1 MIGYLL
7 RRLSSLAVII
17 TGMVALVFV
26 MTRTVRR
33 DLSFDIA
40 VGRSLSIVGE
50 SGSGKATAAM
60 CLARL
65 AEPDHGAVLLN
76 GQDLMAAP
84 SAMLRHLRRHFG
96 VMMQKPLTSLDPR
109 TTLWQSVAES
119 LDVHERGLPV
129 AERKRRAIGWIERVG
144 LSATQAHSLPHR
156 LSGGQLQRV
165 VIARTLI
172 LQPKLVILDE
182 PTSALDVS
190 IQAQILNRLWDLR
203 DELELSYLFITHNLS
218 LVEILADDVLVMF
231 AGAAVERGPV
241 DEVFARPR
249 HPYTR
254 ELLAA
259 IPGIDPRIRNY
270 FDVTGRL
277 PRPVAATTGCAYAP
291 RCEGA
296 QPRCSNERPGVG
308 SEPAPVSCFFV

>member
-1 MIGYLL
+1 MNPSQLVRVAGLNKSYPT
-7 RRLSSLAVII
+7 RRGRLPVL
-17 TGMVALVFV
+17 
-26 MTRTVRR
+26 R

-40 VGRSLSIVGE
+40 VGRSLAIVGE
-50 SGSGKATAAM
+50 SGSGKTTAAM

-65 AEPDHGAVLLN
+65 TEPDSGAVLLD
-76 GQDLMAAP
+76 GQDLITAP
-84 SAMLRHLRRHFG
+84 SSALRHLRRCFG
-96 VMMQKPLTSLDPR
+96 VVMQNPLTSLDPR
-109 TTLWQSVAES
+109 MALWQSVAEP
-119 LDVHERGLPV
+119 LHVHEPGLPA

-144 LSATQAHSLPHR
+144 LSATQAHSLPHQ

-165 VIARTLI
+165 VIARALI

-190 IQAQILNRLWDLR
+190 IQAQVLNLLCDLR
-203 DELELSYLFITHNLS
+203 DELGLSYLFITHNLS

-259 IPGIDPRIRNY
+259 IPGVDPRVRNY
-270 FDVTGRL
+270 FEVTDRL
-277 PRPVAATTGCAYAP
+277 PRPVAAATGCAYAP
-291 RCEGA
+291 RCERA
-296 QPRCSNERPGVG
+296 QPRCSNERPEVA
-308 SEPAPVSCFFV
+308 SEPSPVSCFFV